1 MSTLKNENRVQP
13 LLICGA
19 AGSGKSHYIQEY
31 ARQKGLEVLVCPCR
45 IDRTLREQRTKL
57 HEWAHRLQPSILWLE
72 GADDLTPEA
81 QSFLRR
87 ILETYSP
94 SIHFILECRSIE
106 SIQEP
111 IKSRCIIKM
120 IHSPTKEQL
129 LQFSLDQGLT
139 QQQFQIAFDQWPKS
153 KHTWRQFAGLKF
165 IFDRGFNV
173 DFDRNQWNKYEKSFN
188 EMTIGEK
195 HDYLK
200 CRYIGGNPFAFS
212 ALLDEMK
219 KDREERDGK

>member
-1 MSTLKNENRVQP
+1 MSLTPDNRVQP

-31 ARQKGLEVLVCPCR
+31 ARQKGLDVLVCPCR

-94 SIHFILECRSIE
+94 SIHFILECRTIE

-111 IKSRCIIKM
+111 IKSRCIIKL
-120 IHSPTKEQL
+120 IHSPTYEQL
-129 LQFSLDQGLT
+129 LDFAIKQGLAID
-139 QQQFQIAFDQWPKS
+139 QFNNAYHSWPKS
-153 KHTWRQFAGLKF
+153 KHTWRQVSGLKF
-165 IFDRGFNV
+165 LIEKNLPISFNQ
-173 DFDRNQWNKYEKSFN
+173 NQWNQYEKVFDN
-188 EMTIGEK
+188 MNINEK

-212 ALLDEMK
+212 ALVNEMK
-219 KDREERDGK
+219 KDSEERDGK

>member
-1 MSTLKNENRVQP
+1 MSSPEIDNRVQP

-19 AGSGKSHYIQEY
+19 AGSGKSYFIQEY
-31 ARQKGLEVLVCPCR
+31 AKQKGLEILVCPCR

-111 IKSRCIIKM
+111 IKSRCSLKM
-120 IHSPTKEQL
+120 IHPPSREQL
-129 LQFSLDQGLT
+129 LEYSIKQGLT
-139 QQQFQIAFDQWPKS
+139 EEQFNNAFTKWPQS

-165 IFDRGFNV
+165 MIDNELPI
-173 DFDRNQWNKYEKSFN
+173 DFSQNQWNIYEKIFDDMPLN
-188 EMTIGEK
+188 GK
-195 HDYLK
+195 KDYLK
-200 CRYIGGNPFAFS
+200 CRYIGGNPLAFS
-212 ALLDEMK
+212 ALVSEMK
-219 KDREERDGK
+219 KDCEERDGK